1 MYTKL
6 LRKAVKKIDSREGHC
21 SGGVN
26 GDGGGIGHC
35 S

>member
-1 MYTKL
+1 MFTEF

-21 SGGVN
+21 SGDGTGSGV
-26 GDGGGIGHC
+26 GHC